1 VFTKLLGEKS
11 GNAAFTNV
19 DLSKYSG
26 TLYLGRTYIDKYNTS
41 GPDTSFT
48 SFIGDAN
55 VAGSNVLE
63 YLTNV
68 TNLYCTFTSSFNGA
82 VDTTGMTSLTSINLS
97 DNDGTKPTFTELK
110 INAENLN

>member
-1 VFTKLLGEKS
+1 MYGVFTRLLGAKT

-19 DLSKYSG
+19 DLSKYAG
-26 TLYLGRTYIDKYNTS
+26 RLTLGMSETS
-41 GPDTSFT
+41 ADADTSFT

-55 VAGSNVLE
+55 VAGSNVLN

-68 TNLYCTFTSSFNGA
+68 TDLYCKFSSSFNGA
-82 VDTTGMTSLTSINLS
+82 IDTTGMTSLTNISLF

-110 INAENLN
+110 INAENLK